1 MLNFKSAASI
11 IKGQMC
17 SWMWRII
24 GSRHEIVYIS
34 RKVQHVPTI
43 ATLKE
48 YNIGPRWAVPSIRS
62 PWNQWPSLMLQ
73 GLKDTWEKVAK
84 ACTVKETRGTL
95 IGVPVLW
102 QLRQILESFDIGSL
116 IQGGPIWKLQ
126 SKKKKTQKHVYMRKC
141 CLQNLKMSKI
151 CWACFNNMGPK
162 KTKTVSRHCQDW
174 SSLPLTKE
182 FSGT

>member
-1 MLNFKSAASI
+1 MKKS
-11 IKGQMC
+11 
-17 SWMWRII
+17 
-24 GSRHEIVYIS
+24 
-34 RKVQHVPTI
+34 
-43 ATLKE
+43 
-48 YNIGPRWAVPSIRS
+48 
-62 PWNQWPSLMLQ
+62 Q
-73 GLKDTWEKVAK
+73 G
-84 ACTVKETRGTL
+84 GL

-102 QLRQILESFDIGSL
+102 QFRQILESFDTGSI
-116 IQGGPIWKLQ
+116 IQGAYMEVTEQ
-126 SKKKKTQKHVYMRKC
+126 KKKKKNVYIMKC